1 MNATEA
7 KQHLAIIQM
16 PTGHQRLPLAQLCF
30 RTPGYSLPSM
40 PTDSFGMALVF
51 FVCFLFFPGKLDIHN
66 ILVALP
72 VNEQI
77 PLRIAHYLLWGY
89 DSLVLRGQDKVLIQ
103 ESCVSPCDTV
113 SITSE
118 ACSRLQVQ
126 GPFLVL

>member
-1 MNATEA
+1 MT
-7 KQHLAIIQM
+7 
-16 PTGHQRLPLAQLCF
+16 AQ
-30 RTPGYSLPSM
+30 
-40 PTDSFGMALVF
+40 
-51 FVCFLFFPGKLDIHN
+51 LDIHN

-89 DSLVLRGQDKVLIQ
+89 DSLVLTGQDKVLIQ
-103 ESCVSPCDTV
+103 ESCVSLCVTV